1 MITNIFENLYKDC
14 KEKSTTLMALLKR
27 AAEHQKLDP
36 LYVDKIKDQ
45 RTNTI

>member
-1 MITNIFENLYKDC
+1 
-14 KEKSTTLMALLKR
+14 MALLKR

-36 LYVDKIKDQ
+36 VDVDKIKDQ